1 MRKILVIAAALVT
14 PLALGACDFHQVRQY
29 VGSQTAPE
37 VITMCG
43 NQQTEIVEKGGQWA
57 TVYVSSG
64 QGAADWAPGVPDP
77 SVFSACTALTP

>member
-1 MRKILVIAAALVT
+1 MRKFLVIAAAVAA
-14 PLALGACDFHQVRQY
+14 PLAFGACDIHNIRPY
-29 VGSQTAPE
+29 VGSDKAPE

-77 SVFSACTALTP
+77 SVFTACAALR